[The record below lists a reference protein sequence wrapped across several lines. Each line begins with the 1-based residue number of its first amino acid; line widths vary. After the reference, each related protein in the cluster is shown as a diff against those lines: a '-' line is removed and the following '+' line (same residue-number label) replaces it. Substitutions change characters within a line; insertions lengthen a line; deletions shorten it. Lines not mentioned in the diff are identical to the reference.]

1 MYKQTIVNYDDN
13 SGLTFFDSFKK
24 KVPEVSQ
31 EANKFFADLD
41 KIKKINPDIPIDFK
55 GFIDGGNLAD
65 ETLIKFL
72 STTDQSNTS
81 LENYNKYL
89 QSADKASSKFGS
101 TLKSIGGSIAS
112 GLANFAIGAAI
123 GFAIDS
129 VIKAIDY
136 FTVTYDELQSAFQNS
151 QSNYSSAKAEVE
163 SVQTELEQINTQ
175 IDAINSQPLTLS
187 SEAEL
192 ARLQSEKSE
201 LEEILSVKQSIADA
215 SRQKLA
221 LDAYK
226 ASKAETSLNEGR
238 KAGKSDTTKGFM
250 DFENWMMSDEL
261 IPKLLRGLNPV
272 SISAAKKYNS
282 FTDAESVIIYSQKL
296 NELKK
301 QQEDVYEWFAS
312 SEGQTGKEYGTKAF
326 DLKQK
331 ELERV
336 SNGIADLQTEITTK
350 RANIAAQIE
359 AMTDENTGKAFKG
372 METQVDYLKNSL
384 NDLDH
389 IEFPDMSQAEKS
401 LNSIDK
407 FFGETSSVSIK
418 NHFQQL
424 ANAGKLTEEAIEKVG
439 ISASTIGVDNL
450 SDVVKYF
457 NDMATSADNASNSI
471 SKIDGSFEGVS
482 K

>member
-1 MYKQTIVNYDDN
+1 MDAFKKQTPEITKEVN
-13 SGLTFFDSFKK
+13 
-24 KVPEVSQ
+24 
-31 EANKFFADLD
+31 DLFS
-41 KIKKINPDIPIDFK
+41 KIKPDEKFK
-55 GFIDGGNLAD
+55 CLLNDVYHSDTFKNTNFKEFVDGMDSATKRTITAGDA
-65 ETLIKFL
+65 L
-72 STTDQSNTS
+72 SQYKTH
-81 LENYNKYL
+81 L

-238 KAGKSDTTKGFM
+238 KAGQSDTTKGFM

-282 FTDAESVIIYSQKL
+282 FTDAESVIIYSKKL

-301 QQEDVYEWFAS
+301 QQEDVYEWFTS

-407 FFGETSSVSIK
+407 FFGKTSSVSIK

-457 NDMATSADNASNSI
+457 NSYC
-471 SKIDGSFEGVS
+471 KLCCKRCLRCF
-482 K
+482 KCY